1 MDRWMRPFLLI
12 ISGLSHLQSSVN
24 MMKPS
29 WSFIS
34 SVLSRLDSR
43 LLSQLGR
50 KCLILRVLQVCE
62 VVWGFFLLLLF

>member
-24 MMKPS
+24 MMNSS

-34 SVLSRLDSR
+34 FVLSQLDTR
-43 LLSQLGR
+43 LLSEVGL
-50 KCLILRVLQVCE
+50 KCWTLCIILPFLQVCE
-62 VVWGFFLLLLF
+62 D